1 MTLEL
6 QSLQKQMNGLQM
18 MSDIDAALKGV
29 ENKDLLIYVHV
40 PFCNSKCVFCDW
52 VVNIPVRDLTSGSR
66 LGDQYVAALSKHIRA
81 YAAELGKIGYTPKYI
96 YWGGGTPSR
105 LQSSQ
110 IREVV
115 SVLKESF
122 DLSSLQQHM
131 METSPET
138 LSMEKLETI
147 LSLGIERI
155 SMGTQSF
162 DDAELRRSARSHS
175 SEQAKNSIRM
185 IQSAGF
191 DDFNIDLIAALPE
204 QKLETLE
211 QSVQT
216 TIELGVPHVSVY
228 VYRPNLD
235 TVMAKQSASG
245 HRELVTYK
253 KMLDYYTRAKELL
266 EEAGYHEYTTFYFA
280 KDLKHRFKGEMYYF
294 ELRGDYVGFGSG
306 GQSVLGHRS
315 MKNATNI
322 HNYMDDPFAIES
334 CEVFSPTKLGDQLFL
349 LLTEAVITSAGIN
362 FENFERLIGFP
373 FSYIRNHPL
382 MEVVTQYYEDCG
394 AVFEETEESLIVTAE
409 TRSKAYIGYL
419 AGIYE
424 AGRLRSNMAPAS

>member
-1 MTLEL
+1 MTSDF
-6 QSLQKQMNGLQM
+6 QSLKRQMNGLQAM
-18 MSDIDAALKGV
+18 IDIEAALKDV
-29 ENKDLLIYVHV
+29 ENKDLLIYIHI

-52 VVNIPVRDLTSGSR
+52 VVDIPVRDLTAGSTK
-66 LGDQYVAALSKHIRA
+66 GGQYVAALCKHIRA
-81 YAAELGKIGYTPKYI
+81 YAPELGKIGYTPKYI

-105 LQSSQ
+105 LQSSE
-110 IREVV
+110 ISEVV

-138 LSMEKLETI
+138 LSMEKLETL
-147 LSLGIERI
+147 LSFGIERV
-155 SMGTQSF
+155 SMGVQSF

-175 SEQAKNSIRM
+175 AAQAENSIHM
-185 IQSAGF
+185 IRSAGF
-191 DDFNIDLIAALPE
+191 EDFNIDLIAALPE

-211 QSVQT
+211 KSVRT
-216 TIELGVPHVSVY
+216 AIELGVPHISVY

-245 HRELVTYK
+245 HREMVTYK
-253 KMLDYYTRAKELL
+253 KMFDYYSRAKDLL

-280 KDLKHRFKGEMYYF
+280 EDLKYRFKGEMYYF

-315 MKNATNI
+315 LKNSTNL
-322 HNYMDDPFAIES
+322 HAYMDDPFNLES
-334 CEVFSPTKLGDQLFL
+334 CEIFSPTKPGDQLFL
-349 LLTEAVITSAGIN
+349 LLGEAVTTSAGIN
-362 FENFERLIGFP
+362 FDNFERLIGFP

-382 MEVVTQYYEDCG
+382 MEVLIQYYEDCG
-394 AVFEETEESLIVTAE
+394 AVFEETEESLIVTAD

-424 AGRLRSNMAPAS
+424 AGRLRSNMAPAC